1 MEQFFRIG
9 AISSIHGLKGEVKV
23 YPLTDPERFDELSY
37 VLLETGRERI
47 RLEVERVRWFKNLAI
62 IKFAGLDDISQVE
75 KYRGK
80 ELWIPREDAQKLG
93 ENEYYIGDLIGMQVV
108 TEEDLILGTVSDVLQ
123 TGANDVYVV
132 SSEGKKDLLLPA
144 VRQCILSVDVNK
156 NRMTVRLMKG
166 MEP

>member
-9 AISSIHGLKGEVKV
+9 AISSTHGLKGEVKV

-62 IKFAGLDDISQVE
+62 IKFAGLDDISMVE
-75 KYRGK
+75 KYRGR
-80 ELWIPREDAQKLG
+80 ELWIPREDAQKLD

-108 TEEDLILGTVSDVLQ
+108 TEEGRLLGTVSDVLQ

-144 VRQCILSVDVNK
+144 VRHCILLVDVNE

>member
-1 MEQFFRIG
+1 MR
-9 AISSIHGLKGEVKV
+9 ARRTVNAV
-23 YPLTDPERFDELSY
+23 LSL
-37 VLLETGRERI
+37 VDVTGRPGYPARSF
-47 RLEVERVRWFKNLAI
+47 VVP
-62 IKFAGLDDISQVE
+62 GE
-75 KYRGK
+75 KVPEDG
-80 ELWIPREDAQKLG
+80 LWIPREDAQKLG

-108 TEEDLILGTVSDVLQ
+108 TEEDLLLGTVSDVLQ